1 MNLERLSTAF
11 EQSSA
16 TNPKLQVSDI
26 KPNIFLMTRSFA
38 RSQVEIT
45 VSACIP
51 IDPSGPDPGRE
62 ARRDSREMTKRL
74 GLSVLNYMVRIEFRS
89 WR

>member
-45 VSACIP
+45 ASACIP
-51 IDPSGPDPGRE
+51 IDPQ
-62 ARRDSREMTKRL
+62 
-74 GLSVLNYMVRIEFRS
+74 VRIREGSQGGTRV
-89 WR
+89 R